1 MPSKEPFLAVSQPP
15 HPLYRLFLRFDA
27 RVGSAFYEFF
37 DALGRAWGAYDSFLA
52 RFKITGLRRVVVD
65 TLDDAATFGLVA
77 AIGLVT
83 LALPPFSDT
92 GDIWNRGRQY
102 AVTLTDING
111 EIIGRRGVR
120 QDDAVPLDE
129 IPPHV
134 IRAVLATEDARFFG
148 HFGVDVFGTFRAM
161 LANAQA
167 NDVVQGGSTLTQQLA
182 KNLFLTPE
190 RSIKRKINEAFLALW
205 IEARLTKPEIL
216 KMYLDRSYLGGGTY
230 GVEAAAQFYFGKS
243 IRDVT
248 LSEAAVLAGLFK
260 APSKYAPHVNIDVA
274 RARANVVLY
283 RMLDVGFIS
292 QGELFEAK
300 RRPADVVSAANQY
313 SPGYF
318 LDWAYREA
326 LVLLDEKKLQGDYAI
341 EVKTTVDLAL
351 QRHAQKV
358 LDEMLDNEAPAYSA
372 HQASLVSMA
381 PDGALKAIV
390 GGRDYEESQFNRA
403 TDALRQ
409 PGSSFKPFVY
419 LAALMAGYT
428 PDTVVWD
435 SPVSIGSWAPKNY
448 SLKYAGKTT
457 LTTALA
463 RSFNSVPVRLMLDI
477 GRKPII
483 DTAHLV
489 GLKSNLLAVP
499 SLPLGTN
506 EVTLMDITTGY
517 ATFANG
523 GRLAQPYS
531 VLEMRRPNGEVIYTR
546 EGNVPPAPQVVPEQ
560 AIADLN
566 HMLHEVVVR
575 GTGRRAFLGFTPQ
588 AGKTG
593 TNQSYRDAWYIGYTA
608 HHVTGVWFGNDDFSE
623 MKKVTGGLLPAEAWK
638 RFMVEAEATK
648 VAAALP
654 GVPLDDSYA
663 KYIAENQGK
672 LDLPLL
678 QTVAAGD
685 AQQPGPQRG
694 RANAIPSEVA
704 VENPSEGQVGDVT
717 VHQPKK
723 KERSDAVVEVLQDMF
738 GLFKSD
744 PEPRKRSAQRSS
756 NPFVNLFTPGSSG
769 EERRAKRA
777 DTNTRRLKL
786 LLDR

>member
-1 MPSKEPFLAVSQPP
+1 VSDFKPP
-15 HPLYRLFLRFDA
+15 NPIYRAFLRFDG
-27 RVGSAFYEFF
+27 RVSAALYDVF
-37 DALGRAWGAYDSFLA
+37 DRFGRAWGAYDSFLA
-52 RFKITGLRRVVVD
+52 RFRISGLRRIVVD
-65 TLDDAATFGLVA
+65 VLDDGATFGLVA
-77 AIGLVT
+77 ALALLT

-102 AVTLTDING
+102 AVTFTDING

-120 QDDAVPLDE
+120 QDDAVPLNE
-129 IPPHV
+129 IPPQV
-134 IRAVLATEDARFFG
+134 IRAVLATEDARFFS
-148 HFGVDVFGTFRAM
+148 HFGVDILGTFRAII
-161 LANAQA
+161 ANAQA
-167 NDVVQGGSTLTQQLA
+167 NDVVQGGSSLSQQLA

-190 RSIKRKINEAFLALW
+190 RTMRRKVNEAFLALW
-205 IEARLTKPEIL
+205 IEARLSKAQIL

-260 APSKYAPHVNIDVA
+260 APSKYAPHVNIEAA

-300 RRPADVVSAANQY
+300 RHPADVVSAAAQY

-318 LDWAYREA
+318 LDFAYKET
-326 LVLLDEKKLQGDYAI
+326 LQVLDEKKLAGDYVI
-341 EVKTTVDLAL
+341 EVKTTIDLSL

-358 LDEMLDNEAPAYSA
+358 LDEMLDNEAPAYNA
-372 HQASLVSMA
+372 KQAALVSMA

-403 TDALRQ
+403 TDAVRQ

-419 LAALMAGYT
+419 LAALRAGYK
-428 PDTVVWD
+428 PSSVVWD
-435 SPVSIGSWAPKNY
+435 SPVSVGSWSPKNY

-463 RSFNSVPVRLMLDI
+463 RSFNSVPVRLMLEV
-477 GRKPII
+477 GRQNII

-489 GLKSNLLAVP
+489 GLKANLLAVP

-506 EVTLMDITTGY
+506 EVALMDITTAY
-517 ATFANG
+517 ATFAGG
-523 GRLAQPYS
+523 GRLAAPYS
-531 VLEMRRPNGEVIYTR
+531 VLEMRRPNGDVIYSR
-546 EGNVPPAPQVVPEQ
+546 EQAPPAPQVVPEPL
-560 AIADLN
+560 IADLN
-566 HMLHEVVVR
+566 YMMHEVVVH

-608 HHVTGVWFGNDDFSE
+608 NHVTGVWFGNDDFSE
-623 MKKVTGGLLPAEAWK
+623 MRKVTGGLLPAEAWK
-638 RFMVEAEATK
+638 RFMVEAESTK

-663 KYIAENQGK
+663 RYIAENQGRIDIPLVPEIK
-672 LDLPLL
+672 TANTASPRGRNQAASIALDLP
-678 QTVAAGD
+678 A
-685 AQQPGPQRG
+685 
-694 RANAIPSEVA
+694 
-704 VENPSEGQVGDVT
+704 EGQTGDVSG
-717 VHQPKK
+717 QKPRKQAG
-723 KERSDAVVEVLQDMF
+723 SNAVVEVLQDMF
-738 GLFKSD
+738 SLFRSDSGQKKAARPTTSQGVNIFTPSRD
-744 PEPRKRSAQRSS
+744 PEQQKGA
-756 NPFVNLFTPGSSG
+756 NN
-769 EERRAKRA
+769 A
-777 DTNTRRLKL
+777 RRLKL
-786 LLDR
+786 LMNR

>member
-1 MPSKEPFLAVSQPP
+1 MSQFKPP
-15 HPLYRLFLRFDA
+15 HPVYRLFLRFDA
-27 RVGSAFYEFF
+27 LVGSALYEFF
-37 DALGRAWGAYDSFLA
+37 DRIGRAWGAYDSFLA
-52 RFKITGLRRVVVD
+52 RFKVTGARRVVVD
-65 TLDDAATFGLVA
+65 VLDDAATFGLVA

-92 GDIWNRGRQY
+92 GDIWNRGRQH
-102 AVTLTDING
+102 AVTFTDING

-120 QDDAVPLDE
+120 QDDAVPLED
-129 IPPHV
+129 IPLHV

-148 HFGVDVFGTFRAM
+148 HFGVDVVGTFRAM
-161 LANAQA
+161 VANAQA

-182 KNLFLTPE
+182 KNLFLTPQ
-190 RSIKRKINEAFLALW
+190 RSMKRKINEAFLALW
-205 IEARLTKPEIL
+205 IEARLSKSEIL

-230 GVEAAAQFYFGKS
+230 GVEAASQFYFGKS

-260 APSKYAPHVNIDVA
+260 APSKFAPHVNLDVA

-300 RRPADVVSAANQY
+300 RRPAEVVNTASLY

-318 LDWAYREA
+318 LDWAYRET
-326 LVLLDEKKLQGDYAI
+326 LELLEQNRLTGDYVL
-341 EVKTTVDLAL
+341 EVKTTIDLSL
-351 QRHAQKV
+351 QRHAQNV
-358 LDEMLDNEAPAYSA
+358 LDDILDNEAPAYNA
-372 HQASLVSMA
+372 RQASLVSMA

-419 LAALMAGYT
+419 LAALRAGYRPNT
-428 PDTVVWD
+428 AVWD
-435 SPVSIGSWAPKNY
+435 SPVSIGNWSPKNY

-477 GRKPII
+477 GRQPII
-483 DTAHLV
+483 DAAHLV
-489 GLKSNLLAVP
+489 GLKSNILAVP

-517 ATFANG
+517 ATFASG

-531 VLEMRRPNGEVIYTR
+531 VLEMRRPNGEVIFTR
-546 EGNVPPAPQVVPEQ
+546 EITPERNPQVVEEEV
-560 AIADLN
+560 IADLN
-566 HMLHEVVVR
+566 HMMHEVVMR
-575 GTGRRAFLGFTPQ
+575 GTGRRSLLGFTPQ

-623 MKKVTGGLLPAEAWK
+623 MKRVTGGLLPAEAWK
-638 RFMVEAEATK
+638 RFMVEAESTQ

-672 LDLPLL
+672 LELPLL
-678 QTVAAGD
+678 QAAAAPSD
-685 AQQPGPQRG
+685 SSAPAR
-694 RANAIPSEVA
+694 RTRVIAPSETAA
-704 VENPSEGQVGDVT
+704 VENPSEGQVGDVG
-717 VHQPKK
+717 QRKK
-723 KERSDAVVEVLQDMF
+723 KQRSDTVVGVLQDMF

-744 PEPRKRSAQRSS
+744 PQPKPQQQRKQAQRSG
-756 NPFVNLFTPGSSG
+756 NPLVNVFTPS
-769 EERRAKRA
+769 ETKQDRRAQRA
-777 DTNTRRLKL
+777 DANARRLKL